1 MFAIL
6 KQVLLVFL
14 RILKLHLIYAQRK
27 LDDRIFFSNSS
38 ERGGRTCQCNN
49 DTIPM
54 DRERATGLVK
64 GCRKATFEELLSVVS
79 CKKRFTLEQ
88 DSEWIPETTIKTHF
102 NGQHYAMS
110 FYINFPKGTTK
121 F

>member
-1 MFAIL
+1 
-6 KQVLLVFL
+6 
-14 RILKLHLIYAQRK
+14 
-27 LDDRIFFSNSS
+27 
-38 ERGGRTCQCNN
+38 
-49 DTIPM
+49 M
-54 DRERATGLVK
+54 DRERSTGLVK

-110 FYINFPKGTTK
+110 FYINFPKGKIIRAIWLQGFIK
-121 F
+121 FHQIIVANGWIKSFLRY

>member
-1 MFAIL
+1 MNDMLPKDSRMQGIYEKQL
-6 KQVLLVFL
+6 KFKKVSSSKDLQ
-14 RILKLHLIYAQRK
+14 K
-27 LDDRIFFSNSS
+27 IFYHAS
-38 ERGGRTCQCNN
+38 ERGGRTCQCKN

-54 DRERATGLVK
+54 DRETITGLVK

-88 DSEWIPETTIKTHF
+88 DKEWIPETTIKTHF

-110 FYINFPKGTTK
+110 FYIHFPKGLK
-121 F
+121 I

>member
-1 MFAIL
+1 MQHMPKGNFQIG
-6 KQVLLVFL
+6 
-14 RILKLHLIYAQRK
+14 
-27 LDDRIFFSNSS
+27 IFFSNSS

-54 DRERATGLVK
+54 DRERSTGLVK
-64 GCRKATFEELLSVVS
+64 GCRKATYEELLSVVS

-102 NGQHYAMS
+102 NGQNYAMS
-110 FYINFPKGTTK
+110 FYINFPKGITI